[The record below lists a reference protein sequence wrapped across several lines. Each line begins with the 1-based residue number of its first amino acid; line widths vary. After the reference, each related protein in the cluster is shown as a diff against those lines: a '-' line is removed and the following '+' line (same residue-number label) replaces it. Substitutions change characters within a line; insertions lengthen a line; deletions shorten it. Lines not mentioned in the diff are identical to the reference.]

1 MRIKTTIAAGL
12 LAVATVAGVSTVAA
26 GNAAAAAP
34 YGTYYGTYA
43 TLTACRADGESSYTG
58 GYYWECT
65 ENWDGWDLYIW
76 Y

>member
-1 MRIKTTIAAGL
+1 MRIKSTIAAGL

-26 GNAAAAAP
+26 GNAAAGPA
-34 YGTYYGTYA
+34 GTYYGTYA
-43 TLTACRADGESSYTG
+43 TLTACRADGESPYTG

-65 ENWDGWDLYIW
+65 EAWDGWDLYIW

>member
-1 MRIKTTIAAGL
+1 MRIKSTIAAGL

-26 GNAAAAAP
+26 GNAAAGP
-34 YGTYYGTYA
+34 VGTYYGTYA